1 MIDHRLTQADIS
13 QLKSLIGT
21 KLICFKSEEKD
32 SWNRIFGNIAIVTDK
47 RVIEIRNELTPTEY
61 IGGNIEDVSRFF
73 VKPIDDEHPFAL
85 MIISDV
91 VETSVNETITDI
103 GIVTDDISVKDLNGN
118 IIYKISTAESII
130 IKTDSSSYV
139 ISRDWHLE
147 EVMYFIKTSDI
158 QRDMRSVADIISD
171 WSDEDENT
179 VATCNRKE
187 IFLKNS

>member
-91 VETSVNETITDI
+91 VETSVNKTITDI

>member
-103 GIVTDDISVKDLNGN
+103 GIVTDGISVKDLNGN